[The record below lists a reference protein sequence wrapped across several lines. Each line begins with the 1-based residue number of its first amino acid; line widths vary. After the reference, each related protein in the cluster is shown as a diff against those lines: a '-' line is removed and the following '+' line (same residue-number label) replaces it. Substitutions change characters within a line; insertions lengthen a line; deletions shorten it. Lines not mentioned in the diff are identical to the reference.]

1 MFTWSLERLVTDKVQ
16 VNPGLFVALLGTT
29 HPLLDE
35 QFRSLKKGP
44 RFLAQTCDGNERSTH
59 VQHHAGGT
67 TWDRTKGRIF
77 GKGERFAR
85 FFQFFFEV
93 VQTFHLFLTI
103 LFPPAKPRRIVP
115 RPLGIFRNAMAAA
128 LASRAAFAELLDDH
142 WKIFRDQLLE
152 AIPENQQ
159 AETEEAYENL
169 VQIAEGAYP
178 TRSITSGSA
187 SPEGASGSISP
198 GGVSQVPSLPEI
210 TPNPELAHLQAS
222 NSFGSQQTML
232 QSDSVGQLSG
242 QRAKVGYLQSS
253 LDNLPPNEAR
263 AIRHRL
269 RVRLGAM
276 SKLKMVSGQSLH
288 DAVQAL
294 GLTRYSVEEM
304 NDLVNLLADFI
315 NLNFKEDEQSKR
327 RRRQTIFSWEEDHD
341 YGSWSWDWPQIKEVS
356 VTARMGRAGSMAS
369 MSVMSEVQASSTYN
383 LVPASVLMELFLAQ
397 DSDVHKRIFGFQ
409 TYKQFLAMREI
420 LLAGDT
426 NRLVAELT
434 FVRINDLAA
443 PPEPTHPLMYV
454 EPFVAVLIVANG
466 IMIGFQTEPTYQ
478 VWDGW
483 PIIECVFA
491 GFLVLEILL
500 RMHLLGCRTFWCGDD
515 YLWNLFDVLLGITG
529 ITDVTVELVNQR
541 RSEIPTSLLRFCRL
555 IRLVRIVKVFRLKFM
570 KDLRLMVKGLVA
582 GIRTLTLAFTLLL
595 SVIYVISGFATY
607 TIGRSREAEDLQLA
621 EYFRNLPLSMFTAF
635 RCFTGECTNDLGYPM
650 TSMLAREFGLP
661 FVACYIMSYM
671 LVSMGIFNV
680 ILAVSA
686 ATVID
691 GDQRSRSPRSRAPF
705 RERRCRV
712 KVTVNDTVEEALK
725 RAEFYGVL
733 ALKLFALAWL
743 FW

>member
-1 MFTWSLERLVTDKVQ
+1 M
-16 VNPGLFVALLGTT
+16 
-29 HPLLDE
+29 
-35 QFRSLKKGP
+35 
-44 RFLAQTCDGNERSTH
+44 
-59 VQHHAGGT
+59 
-67 TWDRTKGRIF
+67 
-77 GKGERFAR
+77 
-85 FFQFFFEV
+85 
-93 VQTFHLFLTI
+93 
-103 LFPPAKPRRIVP
+103 
-115 RPLGIFRNAMAAA
+115 
-128 LASRAAFAELLDDH
+128 
-142 WKIFRDQLLE
+142 
-152 AIPENQQ
+152 
-159 AETEEAYENL
+159 
-169 VQIAEGAYP
+169 
-178 TRSITSGSA
+178 
-187 SPEGASGSISP
+187 
-198 GGVSQVPSLPEI
+198 
-210 TPNPELAHLQAS
+210 
-222 NSFGSQQTML
+222 
-232 QSDSVGQLSG
+232 
-242 QRAKVGYLQSS
+242 GYLQSS
-253 LDNLPPNEAR
+253 LDNLPFNEVNEAR

-356 VTARMGRAGSMAS
+356 ARVGRAGSMAS
-369 MSVMSEVQASSTYN
+369 MSVMSEKQASSTYN
-383 LVPASVLMELFLAQ
+383 VAPASVLMELFLAQ

-454 EPFVAVLIVANG
+454 EPFVALLIVANG

-491 GFLVLEILL
+491 GFLVLEIIL

-529 ITDVTVELVNQR
+529 VTDVTVELANQR

-607 TIGRSREAEDLQLA
+607 TIGRSRETEELELA
-621 EYFRNLPLSMFTAF
+621 KYFRNLPLSMFTAF

-650 TSMLAREFGLP
+650 TSMLAQKFGLP

-680 ILAVSA
+680 ILAVYVESHLHYGSIVPVA
-686 ATVID
+686 GLETLVSLGTKRVSFEVQSRPREDGQEQRNKFKKKVKKDMVTLMTTVLT
-691 GDQRSRSPRSRAPF
+691 
-705 RERRCRV
+705 
-712 KVTVNDTVEEALK
+712 KK
-725 RAEFYGVL
+725 EFIKDRPKSL
-733 ALKLFALAWL
+733 SK
-743 FW
+743 